1 MGWVKEC
8 LNFTVVIFNMGC
20 LLTLGAFCIFEHKI
34 ALMNTNTLS
43 QNILQG
49 LADLPVG
56 QIYIL
61 TGPLGLT
68 SRHIYIMEFIL
79 SMAKQY
85 DKPCVIHS
93 RQIDYSDFSYCC
105 ACKIEASKGAQ
116 LLIADKDSL
125 VELLCEFWG
134 MNHDK
139 VCKTI
144 SPSKRYK
151 KIAFDGSTHPIKT
164 VVPLMAHLHP
174 SANSESGDVSLELLQ
189 TRSKDYILDQ
199 VSNIFKDVFN
209 YHPDIE
215 LEDIIK
221 LYNQEKSNIKTYAL
235 DIEIDRKEEVERA
248 KLISKIKKCDISLI
262 DNKGTQYPLKFEAE
276 WKVIYLTYL
285 CFPKGLYYCEVNSDN
300 FFKIYKRI
308 HSQMPRVIGA
318 PKRYDLEDNS
328 QMDTFAN
335 IISKIRKTIL
345 KATNDNRAVEL
356 FAIDGYEKKTK
367 YKIQGATDDNREK
380 VRKEFNIK

>member
-1 MGWVKEC
+1 
-8 LNFTVVIFNMGC
+8 
-20 LLTLGAFCIFEHKI
+20 
-34 ALMNTNTLS
+34 MNTNTLS

-49 LADLPVG
+49 LVDLPVG

-85 DKPCVIHS
+85 DKTCVINS
-93 RQIDYSDFSYCC
+93 IQIDYSGFSYCC
-105 ACKIEASKGAQ
+105 ACKVETSKGAQ

-134 MNHDK
+134 LDYND
-139 VCKTI
+139 VCKAK

-151 KIAFDGSTHPIKT
+151 MISFDGSIHPIKL
-164 VVPLMAHLHP
+164 VVSSMGYPHHSTSPGVGNVAL
-174 SANSESGDVSLELLQ
+174 NLLQ
-189 TRSKDYILDQ
+189 TRTRADTINQ
-199 VSNIFKDVFN
+199 ICNIFKDVFN
-209 YHPDIE
+209 YYPDITSDE
-215 LEDIIK
+215 IIQ
-221 LYNQEKSNIKTYAL
+221 LYNQEKSNLKTYTIHI
-235 DIEIDRKEEVERA
+235 DIERKPVIKKA
-248 KLISKIKKCDISLI
+248 KQISMIKKCEISLI
-262 DNKGTQYPLKFEAE
+262 DNNGGQYPLKFEAE

-285 CFPKGLYYCEVNSDN
+285 CFPEGIYYCEVNSDK
-300 FFKIYKRI
+300 FFNTYKRI
-308 HSQMPRVIGA
+308 RSQMPRVIGA

-328 QMDTFAN
+328 QMDTFTN

-345 KATNDNRAVEL
+345 KATNDNKAVEL
-356 FAIDGYEKKTK
+356 FAIDGYKKEG
-367 YKIQGATDDNREK
+367 YRIQGATDDNREN